1 MSKKRQQDRMTK
13 PANEKPAFPSTSD
26 INALIELFEQG
37 RYSETLSFARKLSQ
51 SHPQFSL
58 GWEMMGSARRMLGH
72 TKEALAP
79 MKMAAALAANDAGI
93 ISKLGTILQ
102 ELGHLKD
109 AETCYR
115 RAVKLAPGNFVVHG
129 NLGVILESLGQFE
142 EAEAS
147 YREALKISPDSAQA
161 HYNLGNALRSLGRL
175 EEAASCY
182 RIALLS
188 MRGFAEAHTN
198 LGIAY
203 FGLGRLE
210 EAEACYRRSLQL
222 QPDNVLIHNN
232 LGNTLKDLGRT
243 REAEACY
250 RRAIELKP
258 DFAEAHCHLGF
269 VLGDMIR
276 MEEAQA
282 SYRRALQLKPDYFD
296 ARGVLLFSMNYGEQG
311 IDECLSE
318 ARRYG
323 RMVAEKVSSRF
334 TGWQCTAKPER
345 LRIGFV
351 SGDLR
356 QHPVGHFL
364 EGVLAH
370 IDPQRLEL
378 FAYPT
383 HNQTD
388 GLTARIKPHFA
399 AWTPLLGLNDEAA
412 ARRIQA
418 DGVHILID
426 LSGHT
431 AHNRLPLFAWKPA
444 PVQVSWLGYFA
455 TTGVAEMDYFIADP
469 HTLPA
474 GEEKQFTETVWRLP
488 DTRLCFTAPDADVAV
503 AELPALTNDHITF
516 GCFNSLTK
524 INDRVIALWARLL
537 DAVPGSRLMLKA
549 KQLKEALVQDKMRER
564 FAAHGVAADRL
575 LLEGPEARAEY
586 LAAYNRIDIALD
598 PFPFTGGTTT
608 AECLWMGVPV
618 LTLAGNRLV
627 SRQGVGLLANAGLP
641 DWIAADADDYVGKAV
656 LHASNPQALA
666 TLRRSLR
673 QQVLASPIFDGERF
687 ARHLEKA
694 LHDMWEERK
703 PETAID
709 QATQNH
715 GPKK

>member
-1 MSKKRQQDRMTK
+1 
-13 PANEKPAFPSTSD
+13 
-26 INALIELFEQG
+26 
-37 RYSETLSFARKLSQ
+37 
-51 SHPQFSL
+51 
-58 GWEMMGSARRMLGH
+58 
-72 TKEALAP
+72 
-79 MKMAAALAANDAGI
+79 
-93 ISKLGTILQ
+93 
-102 ELGHLKD
+102 
-109 AETCYR
+109 
-115 RAVKLAPGNFVVHG
+115 
-129 NLGVILESLGQFE
+129 
-142 EAEAS
+142 
-147 YREALKISPDSAQA
+147 
-161 HYNLGNALRSLGRL
+161 
-175 EEAASCY
+175 
-182 RIALLS
+182 
-188 MRGFAEAHTN
+188 
-198 LGIAY
+198 
-203 FGLGRLE
+203 
-210 EAEACYRRSLQL
+210 
-222 QPDNVLIHNN
+222 
-232 LGNTLKDLGRT
+232 
-243 REAEACY
+243 
-250 RRAIELKP
+250 
-258 DFAEAHCHLGF
+258 
-269 VLGDMIR
+269 
-276 MEEAQA
+276 
-282 SYRRALQLKPDYFD
+282 
-296 ARGVLLFSMNYGEQG
+296 
-311 IDECLSE
+311 
-318 ARRYG
+318 
-323 RMVAEKVSSRF
+323 MVAEKVSSRF

-388 GLTARIKPHFA
+388 ELTARIKPHFA
-399 AWTPLLGLNDEAA
+399 AWTPLLGLNDETA

-474 GEEKQFTETVWRLP
+474 GEERQFTETVWRLP
-488 DTRLCFTAPDADVAV
+488 DTRLCFTAPDADVAI
-503 AELPALTNDHITF
+503 AELPALANGYITF

-524 INDRVIALWARLL
+524 INDRVIVLWARLL

-564 FAAHGVAADRL
+564 FAAHGVSADRL

-618 LTLAGNRLV
+618 LTLAGDRLV

-641 DWIAADADDYVGKAV
+641 DWIATDADDYVSKAV

-666 TLRRSLR
+666 ALRRSLR
-673 QQVLASPIFDGERF
+673 QQVLASPVFDGERF
-687 ARHLEKA
+687 ARHLENA
-694 LHDMWEERK
+694 LQDMWEEREPAQTLQANTSQK
-703 PETAID
+703 LNTAFKIYQIFYDDKSRKMLDPGFIPLDNSKNLRPDWYEFWVIRDYLLNNELDDNCWYGFLSPSFVSKTNLSAQTLHESLKLMGEHADVAIFSHSWEQTSYFLNPFEQGEFWHPGLMRAAEQFFAAANVKLDVRNYAAHSQNSVYSNYLVARPVFWRLWLKLANLLFEQAEAPSGEMADLLRQSVDHGSGAID
-709 QATQNH
+709 TQMKVFVQERIAPVLLATENFRVMVADMSSHPIFEALFTDDLRTRRLLGACDTLKLEYSQSGNDDFLDMY
-715 GPKK
+715 KKVRASIPTRQSIPSC